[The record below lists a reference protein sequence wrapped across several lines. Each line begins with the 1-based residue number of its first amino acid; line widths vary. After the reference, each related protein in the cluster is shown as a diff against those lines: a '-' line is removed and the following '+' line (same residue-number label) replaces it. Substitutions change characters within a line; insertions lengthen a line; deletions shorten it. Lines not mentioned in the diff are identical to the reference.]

1 MPSTPSTIR
10 LAFVAAL
17 AALALGA
24 CSGGGG
30 KPTTTAGTMTPAPG
44 APTEGD
50 PSDFFPVRE
59 GQTATRSG
67 LTAGTNLQSLVSE
80 EKAASNF
87 PQFSVFQ
94 FGAAENANGIP
105 LQRDT
110 KTEAGRYAAIA
121 YQAVLDHSM
130 FLFQAGVY
138 NQGEEGEG
146 RSSFFLPD
154 ASVWTG
160 NPTTGNK
167 VAGTWKGKAI
177 GSEYTAA
184 RRTPNP
190 VISLASVEP
199 SIIQADV
206 EIGVTLEGDDQ
217 NVTWAFKNWDGG
229 SLDFPDVSS
238 EGVSLMGEEEIA
250 NQVREGSTEEQRAI
264 IRALHTSDDHYQV
277 FHKGESGPIDE
288 SSTWTSLY
296 TYLQF
301 YGPARQEAGGFF
313 HFEYQGERHILRG
326 VFAAKKQP

>member
-1 MPSTPSTIR
+1 MPSTPSPIR

-17 AALALGA
+17 AAFALGA

-30 KPTTTAGTMTPAPG
+30 KPTTTAGTMTPDPG
-44 APTEGD
+44 ATAGD
-50 PSDFFPVRE
+50 RTDFLPVRE

-67 LTAGTNLQSLVSE
+67 LTAGTTLQNLVSE
-80 EKAASNF
+80 QLAASNF
-87 PQFSVFQ
+87 PQFSVFE
-94 FGAAENANGIP
+94 FGAPTNANGIP

-110 KTEAGRYAAIA
+110 KTEDGRYAAIA

-130 FLFQAGVY
+130 FLFQTGVY
-138 NQGEEGEG
+138 NQGEE

-154 ASVWTG
+154 ASFWTG

-167 VAGTWKGKAI
+167 VAGTWKGKAVGTEHMSGH
-177 GSEYTAA
+177 GSRATS
-184 RRTPNP
+184 NL
-190 VISLASVEP
+190 VISLAAVEP
-199 SIIQADV
+199 SIVQADV

-238 EGVSLMGEEEIA
+238 EGVSLMNEEAIA

-264 IRALHTSDDHYQV
+264 IRALHTSNDHYQV
-277 FHKGESGPIDE
+277 FHKGESGVIDE

-313 HFEYQGERHILRG
+313 HFEYQGEKHMLRG